1 MALCSFGH
9 FYIACFLMH
18 SITYEP
24 CQVAYKK
31 LLICHLTV
39 YARVLKFLIW
49 IPHEKNNWCIFFS
62 SRICSFP
69 ELWPFEAD
77 MYFFFHQD
85 YAPSLSYGPL
95 IKCGLNLGSKISQK
109 LFKLEP

>member
-49 IPHEKNNWCIFFS
+49 IPHEKITGAFFFI
-62 SRICSFP
+62 SRICPFP

-77 MYFFFHQD
+77 IYFFHQN
-85 YAPSLSYGPL
+85 YAPSLSYAPL
-95 IKCGLNLGSKISQK
+95 KKYGLNLGSKISQK
-109 LFKLEP
+109 LLKLEP